1 MIRLVKSKVKII
13 IYIFFISIII
23 IFTNFVN
30 NSKTR
35 NLNQNSN
42 NVNIEISNSSNQINS
57 VNEINANEYQWQ
69 IEIPV
74 ISLKAEIQEGTE
86 KQVMDKYVGH
96 FTETSI
102 TDGNVALIAHNR
114 GYAVNYFANL
124 KDLNKEDEIIYKY
137 KDYKKVYKVEDIKLI
152 KDTDFSCIENT
163 KENVITLITCVENQP
178 EYRRCIRA
186 IERK

>member
-1 MIRLVKSKVKII
+1 MI
-13 IYIFFISIII
+13 FN
-23 IFTNFVN
+23 NFVN
-30 NSKTR
+30 NSKIKNLNHIENNTILENVEILNNSNLIN
-35 NLNQNSN
+35 NLNQEES
-42 NVNIEISNSSNQINS
+42 I
-57 VNEINANEYQWQ
+57 NEYQWQ
-69 IEIPV
+69 IEIPA
-74 ISLKAEIQEGTE
+74 ISLKAEIEEGTE

-114 GYAVNYFANL
+114 GYAVNYFANI
-124 KDLNKEDEIIYKY
+124 KDLKEDDEIIYKY
-137 KDYKKVYKVEDIKLI
+137 KDYTKVYKVEDNKKI
-152 KDTDFSCIENT
+152 KDTDWSCIENT